1 MVLLDLL
8 TLLGVA
14 IDTPVDQAR
23 NVLIL
28 VVLRPASLS
37 RPRGLIITR
46 FLEAL
51 LLNSILDI
59 EAVGAASLVTNE
71 KFATSIIQT
80 DASDVCLRDV
90 MEDIL
95 QAAICSVPDF
105 HTGRMR
111 CDKSVE
117 DGIVEDAKTGIFV
130 RQVMVD
136 RLIVVVEDETSAA
149 DNDSLGRLCNGQ
161 SVDLVQAAVERL
173 RRRVGPHV
181 PHADHA
187 RDVRA
192 DDLLR
197 ASDPLD
203 TDQTVVVPLHE
214 EDSRLDLRVP
224 HVDVMVET
232 RTQDHVHVRVP
243 VQRMHS
249 QLMALRE
256 FVLEREIVHFPE
268 SDDFVHAARGQVA
281 HRWDRK

>member
-14 IDTPVDQAR
+14 IDTPVDQAG
-23 NVLIL
+23 NVLVLII
-28 VVLRPASLS
+28 LRPASLS
-37 RPRGLIITR
+37 RPGSLIITW

-51 LLNSILDI
+51 LFDSILDI
-59 EAVGAASLVTNE
+59 EAVCAASLVTNE

-80 DASDVCLRDV
+80 DASDVCLGDV

-95 QAAICSVPDF
+95 QAAISSVPDF

-117 DGIVEDAKTGIFV
+117 DGIVEDAKAGIFV

-136 RLIVVVEDETSAA
+136 RLIIVVEDETATA

-173 RRRVGPHV
+173 RRRVGSHV
-181 PHADHA
+181 PHADHT

-197 ASDPLD
+197 AADPLD

-232 RTQDHVHVRVP
+232 RAQNHVHVCVP
-243 VQRMHS
+243 VQRVHA
-249 QLMALRE
+249 QLMAVRE

-268 SDDFVHAARGQVA
+268 SDDFVHAARG
-281 HRWDRK
+281 